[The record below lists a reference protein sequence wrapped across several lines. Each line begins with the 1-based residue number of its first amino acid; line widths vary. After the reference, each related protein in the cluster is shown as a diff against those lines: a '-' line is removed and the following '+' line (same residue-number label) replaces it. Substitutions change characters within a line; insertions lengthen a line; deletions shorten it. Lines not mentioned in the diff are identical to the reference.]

1 VFLVEDDQDFAA
13 LIEHGASK
21 RHDWLLTG
29 TASTLAEALEGIES
43 KRPDVVLL
51 DLGLPDSEGTATVD
65 AIVQRFHPMAVVVL
79 TGLDSGAAAS
89 EALRAGAQDFLD
101 KSDASPAVLAR
112 TVHYARERAYYSAT
126 VAQQQRE
133 LADFASHAAH
143 DLQAPLR
150 SMSVFA
156 ELLEEDLGERLS
168 SRERNSLQHIVSGAA
183 RMRTL
188 VSDLIAYARSGH
200 DDPFVTID
208 LQSMLGELHGDF
220 AAELEEAGVVMD
232 IGYLPPGHGQEAP
245 VRQALRC
252 LVGNAIKFRRS
263 DGPIVRISGYC
274 EADRTFVEVFDNG
287 IGIPKNAIDRVVE
300 PFSRVHGVTH
310 YPGSGLGL
318 ALADRVV
325 RRHEGTLRIE
335 SELGHGTTVRID
347 LPTAVQ

>member
-1 VFLVEDDQDFAA
+1 MFLVEDDQDFAA
-13 LIEHGASK
+13 LIEHGAAK
-21 RHDWLLTG
+21 RKDWFLAGKAT
-29 TASTLAEALEGIES
+29 TLAEALEGIETN
-43 KRPDVVLL
+43 RPDVVLL
-51 DLGLPDSEGTATVD
+51 DLGLPDSDGTATVD

-79 TGLDSGAAAS
+79 TGLDSDRAAA

-112 TVHYARERAYYSAT
+112 TVQYARERAHYSAT
-126 VAQQQRE
+126 IAQQQRE
-133 LADFASHAAH
+133 LAEFAHHAAH

-156 ELLEEDLGERLS
+156 EMLQEDLGGRLS
-168 SRERNSLQHIVSGAA
+168 TEERDSLRHIVDGAA

-200 DDPFVTID
+200 DDPFVSID
-208 LQSMLGELHGDF
+208 MQSLLGELHGEF
-220 AAELEEAGVVMD
+220 ATQLEQSGVVMD
-232 IGYLPPGHGQEAP
+232 IGYLPPAYGQLTP
-245 VRQALRC
+245 IRQALRC
-252 LVGNAIKFRRS
+252 LICNAIKFRRS
-263 DGPIVRISGYC
+263 DRPLVRVSGYS
-274 EADRTFVEVFDNG
+274 ESDRTFVEVFDNG

-300 PFSRVHGVTH
+300 PFSRVHGVGG

-335 SELGHGTTVRID
+335 SEVNHGTTVRLD

>member
-1 VFLVEDDQDFAA
+1 MFLVEDDLDFAA
-13 LIEHGASK
+13 LIEHGAAK
-21 RHDWLLTG
+21 RRDWLLAG
-29 TASTLAEALEGIES
+29 KAATLAEALEGIET

-51 DLGLPDSEGTATVD
+51 DLGLPDSDGTATVD

-79 TGLDSGAAAS
+79 TGLDSEFAAA
-89 EALRAGAQDFLD
+89 EALRAGAQDYLD

-112 TVHYARERAYYSAT
+112 TVQYARERAYYSAT
-126 VAQQQRE
+126 IAQQQRE
-133 LADFASHAAH
+133 LAEFAHHAAH

-156 ELLEEDLGERLS
+156 EMLEEELGGRLS
-168 SRERNSLQHIVSGAA
+168 SHERDSLRHIVDGAT

-200 DDPFVTID
+200 DDPFVPLD
-208 LQSMLGELHGDF
+208 LQTMLGELHSDF
-220 AAELEEAGVVMD
+220 APELEQAGVVMD
-232 IGYLPPGHGQEAP
+232 IGYLPPAQGQETP

-252 LVGNAIKFRRS
+252 LIGNAIKFRRT
-263 DGPIVRISGYC
+263 DRPIVRISGYG
-274 EADRTFVEVFDNG
+274 DGGRTFVEVFDNG

-300 PFSRVHGVTH
+300 PFSRVHGVSR

-335 SELGHGTTVRID
+335 SELNHGTTVRLD
-347 LPTAVQ
+347 FPTAVQ